1 MTSVTESRP
10 AGQIDAREAFLAE
23 RLTGIGGSDA
33 AAIVGLNPWQS
44 PYNLWLEK
52 TGQIQPDDLSANA
65 AVTWGTKLEDVVAEH
80 YAEVTGA
87 TVHRVNR
94 TLRHPQFPFMM
105 AHLDRR
111 VVGDKKGLEVKTAG
125 AFAARS
131 EEWGES
137 GTDEIPA
144 HYLCQVQH
152 YMAVTGYLEFDLAAL
167 IGGRD
172 FRVYTIPRHEQMIAA
187 LIAAEAE
194 FWRRV
199 CENDPPSPRSAD
211 EARDRWP
218 KSKEFLVQASPEIE
232 RAVGDLRAV
241 KAQLKS
247 LKEREEELAA
257 QIMVAIGDGDT
268 LMAGARKLATWKSQS
283 SRRFNAA
290 SFEAA
295 HADLY
300 EQFKTES
307 STRVLRLAAQK
318 GESA

>member
-1 MTSVTESRP
+1 MPSLADSTANE
-10 AGQIDAREAFLAE
+10 QLDAREAFLAE

-44 PYNLWLEK
+44 SYNLFLQK
-52 TGQIQPDDLSANA
+52 TGKIAPDDLSANA
-65 AVTWGTKLEDVVAEH
+65 AVTWGTKLEDVVADH

-94 TLRHPQFPFMM
+94 TLRHPHYPYMM

-111 VVGDKKGLEVKTAG
+111 IVGDKKGLEVKTAG
-125 AFAARS
+125 AFAASS
-131 EEWGES
+131 EEWGAS

-152 YMAVTGYLEFDLAAL
+152 YMAVTGYVEFDLAAL

-172 FRVYTIPRHEQMIAA
+172 FRIYTIPRHEQMIAG
-187 LIAAEAE
+187 LIAAEAD

-199 CENDPPSPRSAD
+199 CENDPPSPRTAD

-218 KSKEFLVQASPEIE
+218 QAKELQVQASPEIE
-232 RAVGDLRAV
+232 RAVSDLRALKGDL
-241 KAQLKS
+241 KALE
-247 LKEREEELAA
+247 ERREALSA
-257 QIMVAIGDGDT
+257 QIMVAMRDGDT
-268 LMAGARKLATWKSQS
+268 LMAGARKLATWKSQT

-290 SFEAA
+290 AFEAT

-300 EQFKTES
+300 EQFKTS
-307 STRVLRLAAQK
+307 SSMRVLRLTAQK
-318 GESA
+318 GDTA